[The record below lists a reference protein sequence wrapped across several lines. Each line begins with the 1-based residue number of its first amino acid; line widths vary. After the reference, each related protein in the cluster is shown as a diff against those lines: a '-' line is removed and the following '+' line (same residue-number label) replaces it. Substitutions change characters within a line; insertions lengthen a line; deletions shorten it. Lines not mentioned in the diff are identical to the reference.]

1 MIDIHDYVAI
11 THSKWKAPNI
21 IDKNGNTVNIKD
33 WIVADIEF
41 LYWAI
46 SLRGEDRSV
55 HRITLPVS
63 GSEVAIV

>member
-11 THSKWKAPNI
+11 THAKWKAPTI

-33 WIVADIEF
+33 WIVADIRF

-46 SLRGEDRSV
+46 GLRGEDRNM

-63 GSEVAIV
+63 GAEVAIV

>member
-1 MIDIHDYVAI
+1 MINIQDYVAI
-11 THSKWKAPNI
+11 THSKWKAPDI

-46 SLRGEDRSV
+46 GLRGEDRNV
-55 HRITLPVS
+55 HRITLPIS
-63 GSEVAIV
+63 GAKVAIV